1 MQEEATNQVEERVED
16 EGEVVELD
24 VPESDDSD
32 SDEAIENVSAE
43 EEQKDKKEDELED
56 YSKSVQKRIATLTK
70 KMREQERAA
79 QSAYEYAKN
88 LQAENDKL
96 KSSTSELNKSYF
108 GEAESRLKSQRA
120 QANAVLKQAYQDQD
134 WDKVTKAQEIL
145 DKITVEESKLVNNRM
160 KIEDQQTAYQNYNP
174 QQFQQQQQFQQPQ
187 AAPEPDPAAQDWA
200 EKNAWFG
207 EDETMTLAAF
217 NIHRKL
223 IEEEGFDPSDSM
235 YYDEIDK
242 RIRAE
247 FPHKFNDG
255 GEAKPKAKMQQTV
268 APAVRS
274 DGSGRK
280 RQVRLTKSEVE
291 MARRLNV
298 PVQEYAK
305 YIKR

>member
-1 MQEEATNQVEERVED
+1 MQEEATNQIEERVED

-32 SDEAIENVSAE
+32 SDEAIEDVSAE
-43 EEQKDKKEDELED
+43 EEQKASKEDELED

-88 LQAENDKL
+88 LQAENQTL
-96 KSSTSELNKSYF
+96 KTSASQLNQSYF

-145 DKITVEESKLVNNRM
+145 DKITVEESKLANNRV
-160 KIEDQQTAYQNYNP
+160 KIQQPEPSYQNYNP
-174 QQFQQQQQFQQPQ
+174 QQFQQFQQPQ

-200 EKNAWFG
+200 EKNTWFG

-247 FPHKFNDG
+247 FPHKFS
-255 GEAKPKAKMQQTV
+255 GEKTKGKMQQTV
-268 APAVRS
+268 APAVRA